1 MYTKSRG
8 CIFGG
13 LSGENAMRIILKECK
28 KVFDIKIIIILAV
41 FTALFYIGFMEITIY
56 PAGGQFTD
64 SQYDVPFRAE
74 LIKEWGVN
82 LSKKDWSKVE
92 KKRQELKA
100 EFEKLIVDNKLL
112 KENNISTFDEFNQKK
127 NELSDKKSNSKKEKE
142 LMEEIDNLTFEN
154 SATSKIL
161 FNLQAL
167 DKMETKKEHMTKDYV
182 SLLHEGVIYMWNQDV
197 LKLCLLLLICFFVL
211 IVYYQVKERL
221 SGGIPIFV
229 STHTGRRIFKIQF
242 LASLISCTIVGL
254 IQILL
259 YLFTWYMKGL
269 SIFWDC
275 ESWCP
280 TQVFWNS
287 TWKYGTYIILEL
299 FVIIVFLLATVS
311 LIYTIARF
319 VPNYV
324 VGIAVSIPVC
334 IVLRKVLIHIFDFWL
349 SIERENCTPFIVGWL
364 MFMGLI
370 FCVRRYRD
378 LGVDL

>member
-1 MYTKSRG
+1 MYAKSRG

-13 LSGENAMRIILKECK
+13 LSGGNAMRIILKECK

-56 PAGGQFTD
+56 PAGGQLTD

-127 NELSDKKSNSKKEKE
+127 NELYDKKSNSKKEKE
-142 LMEEIDNLTFEN
+142 LMEEIDNLAFEN

-161 FNLQAL
+161 FNLQEL
-167 DKMETKKEHMTKDYV
+167 DTMEEFIGSQFFDDKKQMREYEKDGWFESFESKEGVETQKEHMTKDYV
-182 SLLHEGVIYMWNQDV
+182 SLLHEGVIYIWNQDV

-242 LASLISCTIVGL
+242 LASLISC
-254 IQILL
+254 
-259 YLFTWYMKGL
+259 M
-269 SIFWDC
+269 
-275 ESWCP
+275 
-280 TQVFWNS
+280 
-287 TWKYGTYIILEL
+287 
-299 FVIIVFLLATVS
+299 
-311 LIYTIARF
+311 
-319 VPNYV
+319 
-324 VGIAVSIPVC
+324 
-334 IVLRKVLIHIFDFWL
+334 
-349 SIERENCTPFIVGWL
+349 
-364 MFMGLI
+364 
-370 FCVRRYRD
+370 
-378 LGVDL
+378 

>member
-1 MYTKSRG
+1 MEEFIGSQ
-8 CIFGG
+8 F
-13 LSGENAMRIILKECK
+13 
-28 KVFDIKIIIILAV
+28 FD
-41 FTALFYIGFMEITIY
+41 
-56 PAGGQFTD
+56 
-64 SQYDVPFRAE
+64 
-74 LIKEWGVN
+74 
-82 LSKKDWSKVE
+82 
-92 KKRQELKA
+92 
-100 EFEKLIVDNKLL
+100 
-112 KENNISTFDEFNQKK
+112 
-127 NELSDKKSNSKKEKE
+127 DKKQMREYEKDGWFESFESKEGV
-142 LMEEIDNLTFEN
+142 
-154 SATSKIL
+154 
-161 FNLQAL
+161 
-167 DKMETKKEHMTKDYV
+167 ETQKEHMTKDYV
-182 SLLHEGVIYMWNQDV
+182 SLLHEGVIYIWNQDV

-275 ESWCP
+275 ESWCS

-334 IVLRKVLIHIFDFWL
+334 IVLRKVLIHIFDFWP
-349 SIERENCTPFIVGWL
+349 SIGSKNCTQFIVGWL
-364 MFMGLI
+364 IFMGLI

-378 LGVDL
+378 LRLDL